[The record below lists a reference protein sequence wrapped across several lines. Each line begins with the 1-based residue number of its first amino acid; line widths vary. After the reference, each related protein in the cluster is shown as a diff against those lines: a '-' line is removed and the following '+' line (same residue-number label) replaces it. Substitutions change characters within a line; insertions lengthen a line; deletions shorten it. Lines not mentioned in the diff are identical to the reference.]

1 MSENNKSNENK
12 ISQYDKLVIDI
23 RNNLTTRLADLMSK
37 LLNTTQEN
45 LFDLAEEADN
55 NEDQTR
61 YFELRNQLRV
71 LKPTI
76 ASTFDNKVK
85 EFLIPAREYQAR
97 KAKLKAESEDEDSE
111 LSLVGQDEMEGMVL
125 VKGIGER
132 ASSQYREQLQH
143 LEARLEHLA
152 LKTETTFTKDALM
165 PTHFCQAFNDAL
177 GDDFDSANK
186 RFLFHM
192 FEMEITN
199 KLNAL
204 YDSINNRLI
213 DADVLPQIK
222 LHAQKRKP
230 SRPPPKPQA
239 DTNEATDETQLNDF
253 ADGYAGD
260 AGFTGTG
267 GGYAGGP
274 DGAAGQ
280 AGGGNAGAPAGA
292 AGQAGG
298 GYAGGPA
305 GAAGAGMAGGGPG
318 GMSGNNIGGF
328 AMTAAPGGGYHHAN
342 QNSLQSQ
349 SSGYGAAG
357 NAQGGPAMH
366 PGAGGYN
373 TDGYGRGGPEGSGE
387 NTRNSFSDR
396 QSGAD
401 GSGEYQHYTAGMP
414 ANQVGRVLGNY
425 IGGRPFTPHTADKSS
440 ANHGEFFPESTTQ
453 HFGHQEIIQAL
464 SGVQHLPQFT
474 QPQEARF
481 DAEAIKQAVLA
492 EIAKTSGGAVTK
504 RINQIAE
511 KTIDFI
517 ELIFD
522 AIIDDEDISDTIKT
536 LLLRLQIPI
545 IKASMADQE
554 FFIYDD
560 HPARVL
566 LDTIADVGVGITDH
580 KDEMY
585 IQLDK
590 IISNILA
597 EYELTIDT
605 FQTALDNL
613 NVIIEEQEAIA
624 RAIEEEE
631 QLQILRKHARATVL
645 KTIRTTT
652 SGKTLPEAVHPLIL
666 KRWPT
671 LMFNHYLKEG
681 KENNQWVNLVLTL
694 RHIVESVQPINSPE
708 QLAKLLAEK
717 EELLEETENFLNI
730 SSKSKKDVQNILT
743 AYKETL
749 ESHIND
755 SNFSE
760 EEVTVAKEIVSNA
773 EPVEEP
779 PIEEETTEKQDIPAN
794 VMPGMW
800 FQVYMGEDKTA
811 RRCKL
816 SVIIVEDANLMFVNH
831 KGELVTE
838 KSFTEFNEEVA
849 NNTTK
854 MIMGHSAFDYAFKSV
869 IDQLN

>member
-1 MSENNKSNENK
+1 MSENNKNNENK

-76 ASTFDNKVK
+76 ASTFGNKVK

-97 KAKLKAESEDEDSE
+97 QAKLKAESEDEDIE

-165 PTHFCQAFNDAL
+165 PTNFCQAFNDAL
-177 GDDFDSANK
+177 GDDFDNTNK
-186 RFLFHM
+186 RFLFGM
-192 FEMEITN
+192 FELEITN

-213 DADVLPQIK
+213 DAGVLPQIK
-222 LHAQKRKP
+222 LHAKKPKP
-230 SRPPPKPQA
+230 SRPLPKPQA

-260 AGFTGTG
+260 AGDAGFTGAG
-267 GGYAGGP
+267 GGYTGSGAPGGMAQAGAGGP
-274 DGAAGQ
+274 
-280 AGGGNAGAPAGA
+280 AGGGYTGGPAGA

-305 GAAGAGMAGGGPG
+305 SAGGAGMAGGGPG

-328 AMTAAPGGGYHHAN
+328 AMTAAPGGGYHHGN

-349 SSGYGAAG
+349 SSGNGTTG

-366 PGAGGYN
+366 PGAGGYS
-373 TDGYGRGGPEGSGE
+373 TGGYGSGGPAGRGE
-387 NTRNSFSDR
+387 KAYNTFSDR
-396 QSGAD
+396 QGGSD

-425 IGGRPFTPHTADKSS
+425 IGGMPFTPNTADKSS
-440 ANHGEFFPESTTQ
+440 ANHGEFFPESTAQ

-474 QPQEARF
+474 QPQETRF

-580 KDEMY
+580 TD
-585 IQLDK
+585 
-590 IISNILA
+590 
-597 EYELTIDT
+597 
-605 FQTALDNL
+605 
-613 NVIIEEQEAIA
+613 
-624 RAIEEEE
+624 
-631 QLQILRKHARATVL
+631 
-645 KTIRTTT
+645 
-652 SGKTLPEAVHPLIL
+652 
-666 KRWPT
+666 
-671 LMFNHYLKEG
+671 
-681 KENNQWVNLVLTL
+681 
-694 RHIVESVQPINSPE
+694 
-708 QLAKLLAEK
+708 
-717 EELLEETENFLNI
+717 
-730 SSKSKKDVQNILT
+730 
-743 AYKETL
+743 
-749 ESHIND
+749 
-755 SNFSE
+755 
-760 EEVTVAKEIVSNA
+760 
-773 EPVEEP
+773 
-779 PIEEETTEKQDIPAN
+779 
-794 VMPGMW
+794 
-800 FQVYMGEDKTA
+800 
-811 RRCKL
+811 
-816 SVIIVEDANLMFVNH
+816 
-831 KGELVTE
+831 
-838 KSFTEFNEEVA
+838 
-849 NNTTK
+849 
-854 MIMGHSAFDYAFKSV
+854 
-869 IDQLN
+869 

>member
-1 MSENNKSNENK
+1 MPVM
-12 ISQYDKLVIDI
+12 LV
-23 RNNLTTRLADLMSK
+23 T
-37 LLNTTQEN
+37 
-45 LFDLAEEADN
+45 
-55 NEDQTR
+55 
-61 YFELRNQLRV
+61 
-71 LKPTI
+71 P
-76 ASTFDNKVK
+76 
-85 EFLIPAREYQAR
+85 
-97 KAKLKAESEDEDSE
+97 
-111 LSLVGQDEMEGMVL
+111 
-125 VKGIGER
+125 
-132 ASSQYREQLQH
+132 
-143 LEARLEHLA
+143 
-152 LKTETTFTKDALM
+152 
-165 PTHFCQAFNDAL
+165 
-177 GDDFDSANK
+177 
-186 RFLFHM
+186 
-192 FEMEITN
+192 
-199 KLNAL
+199 
-204 YDSINNRLI
+204 
-213 DADVLPQIK
+213 
-222 LHAQKRKP
+222 
-230 SRPPPKPQA
+230 
-239 DTNEATDETQLNDF
+239 
-253 ADGYAGD
+253 
-260 AGFTGTG
+260 GTG
-267 GGYAGGP
+267 GGAPGGMGQAGAGGP
-274 DGAAGQ
+274 V
-280 AGGGNAGAPAGA
+280 
-292 AGQAGG
+292 GG

-305 GAAGAGMAGGGPG
+305 GAGGAGMAGGGPG

-349 SSGYGAAG
+349 SGGEGAAG
-357 NAQGGPAMH
+357 NAEGSQAMH
-366 PGAGGYN
+366 SGAGGYN
-373 TDGYGRGGPEGSGE
+373 TGGYGSGGPAGRGA
-387 NTRNSFSDR
+387 NTDNTFSDR
-396 QSGAD
+396 QSASD

-425 IGGRPFTPHTADKSS
+425 IGGVPITPNTADKSS
-440 ANHGEFFPESTTQ
+440 ANLGEFFPESTAQ

-464 SGVQHLPQFT
+464 SGVQNLPQFT
-474 QPQEARF
+474 QPQETRF

-580 KDEMY
+580 SDEMY

-590 IISNILA
+590 IIAHILA

-645 KTIRTTT
+645 KAIRTTT
-652 SGKTLPEAVHPLIL
+652 AGKTLPEPVHPLIL

-671 LMFNHYLKEG
+671 LMFNHYLQEG
-681 KENNQWVNLVLTL
+681 KENNQWVNLALTL
-694 RHIVESVQPINSPE
+694 RHIVESVQPITSPE
-708 QLAKLLAEK
+708 QLAKLMAEK
-717 EELLEETENFLNI
+717 EELLEQTENYLNI
-730 SSKSKKDVQNILT
+730 SSKSKKDVQDILT
-743 AYKETL
+743 AYNETL
-749 ESHIND
+749 QSHID
-755 SNFSE
+755 DANFSE
-760 EEVTVAKEIVSNA
+760 EEVSVAKEIISNA
-773 EPVEEP
+773 EPIEEP
-779 PIEEETTEKQDIPAN
+779 PIEEDTAERQDIPAN

-800 FQVYMGEDKTA
+800 FQVYMGEDNTV

-838 KSFTEFNEEVA
+838 KSFAEFNEEVA
-849 NNTTK
+849 NDTTK